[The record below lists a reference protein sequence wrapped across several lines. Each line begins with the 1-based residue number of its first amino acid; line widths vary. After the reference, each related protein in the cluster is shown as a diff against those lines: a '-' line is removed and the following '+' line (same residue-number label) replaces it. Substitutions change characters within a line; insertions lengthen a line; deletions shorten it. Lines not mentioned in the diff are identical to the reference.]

1 MVTNV
6 TLEQVEQL
14 VARLSLQE
22 QIQLIARISQRLS
35 ELTALKTVE
44 EQWKQNYMAQVQEFL
59 KLIAEMP
66 AQTLDRVDAAEDI
79 RQIREERTS
88 RL

>member
-1 MVTNV
+1 MGTNL
-6 TLEQVEQL
+6 TLKQVEQL
-14 VARLSLQE
+14 IVQLSFQE

-44 EQWKQNYMAQVQEFL
+44 EQWKQNYMVQVQGFL
-59 KLIAEMP
+59 KLVAEMP
-66 AQTLDRVDAAEDI
+66 AQTLDRVEAAEDI